1 MNEALVTIIASLI
14 SAGTAIA
21 VCIINSNS
29 QNKKILSELDKRDT
43 LQAYRLDQLEKKV
56 DKHNSVIERTYELE
70 KKADVIEEKMKVA
83 NHRLDDLEKKGA

>member
-1 MNEALVTIIASLI
+1 MNQAWVTIIASLI
-14 SAGTAIA
+14 SAGSAIA

-29 QNKKILSELDKRDT
+29 QNKKIIAELDKRDT

-70 KKADVIEEKMKVA
+70 KKADVIDEKMKVA